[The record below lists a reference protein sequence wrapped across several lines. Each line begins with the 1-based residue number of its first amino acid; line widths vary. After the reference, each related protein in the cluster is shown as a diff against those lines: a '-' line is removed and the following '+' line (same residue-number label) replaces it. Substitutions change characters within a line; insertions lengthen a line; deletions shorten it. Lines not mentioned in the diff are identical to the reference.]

1 MNKICSR
8 CCKEKPAT
16 HEYFYRMSSSADGLG
31 VWCRDCVKAYQEA
44 RKGGKGMKMPRG
56 RKPASTEPAESTE
69 DGADE
74 PKRRGRTAVEE
85 VLLYENDTW
94 KVTKEPK
101 NIILYNKKT
110 KEDGYYGS
118 FSGVFLHMVRNGT
131 NPTDVSN
138 YKSVIE
144 AVEKQKEFIMVVA
157 KEIDKKISTI

>member
-16 HEYFYRMSSSADGLG
+16 NEFFYKMSSSKDGLG

-56 RKPASTEPAESTE
+56 RKPASTEPAEGTE

-118 FSGVFLHMVRNGT
+118 LEGVFLKMMRCDVNPANTGDIKELIAAVR
-131 NPTDVSN
+131 D
-138 YKSVIE
+138 YKVF
-144 AVEKQKEFIMVVA
+144 AEKMS
-157 KEIDKKISTI
+157 KEINKVLKEV